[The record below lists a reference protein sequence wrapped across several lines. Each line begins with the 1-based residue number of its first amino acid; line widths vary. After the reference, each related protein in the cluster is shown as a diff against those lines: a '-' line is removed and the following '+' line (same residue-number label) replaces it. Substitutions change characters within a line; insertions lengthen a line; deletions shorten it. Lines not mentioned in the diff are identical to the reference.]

1 MTQPQAWSIQGGML
15 TVAMPG
21 AAGAAGATG
30 AGGSLSVDPDN
41 AQQLIDKLKEARDE
55 LQEIYNESVQLRG
68 VEPPGKDPY
77 SAMVVQRIAQAAGDD
92 PGGYGYVNKKARE
105 QLDNMISNLEA
116 ALRAYREAEDANR
129 HSFGGRQ

>member
-21 AAGAAGATG
+21 AAGAVG

-41 AQQLIDKLKEARDE
+41 AQKLIDKLAEARDE
-55 LQEIYNESVQLRG
+55 LMLIYQEAQALR
-68 VEPPGKDPY
+68 EIDPPGKDPY

-92 PGGYGYVNKKARE
+92 PGGYSYTNLKARE
-105 QLDNMISNLEA
+105 QLNNMIANLEA